1 MNTKKKKKSSKSC
14 YITKGYGKSN
24 GRVLK
29 DKLEASVN
37 YKDRKNDPRSQNFY
51 HSSPAKSTNMIAK
64 KQLHP
69 EYYAAIYLPIF
80 YIAPEKDQNQ

>member
-1 MNTKKKKKSSKSC
+1 MFITIKTELGKLIRGGDWKSTKFKEINKMNTKKKKKSSKSC

-37 YKDRKNDPRSQNFY
+37 YKDRKNDP
-51 HSSPAKSTNMIAK
+51 
-64 KQLHP
+64 
-69 EYYAAIYLPIF
+69 
-80 YIAPEKDQNQ
+80 